1 MDAAAK
7 LDDSDGS
14 ASDSDSSDADAF
26 ELSEQDMA
34 SMQTLEEALKADPYN
49 YDNHVKVLPFP
60 ADVQLL
66 ELLGPD
72 GFQAFVI
79 KQTDRR
85 HVTALLQYIAV
96 LRKGK
101 LKERLKGAR
110 RAMQERFP
118 LTEQLWTEWLDD
130 ESSASSPEET
140 TQLFQMAI
148 GDYLSV
154 PLWRKY
160 LE

>member
-1 MDAAAK
+1 MPCRCHAEVSFAA
-7 LDDSDGS
+7 
-14 ASDSDSSDADAF
+14 
-26 ELSEQDMA
+26 
-34 SMQTLEEALKADPYN
+34 
-49 YDNHVKVLPFP
+49 
-60 ADVQLL
+60 
-66 ELLGPD
+66 
-72 GFQAFVI
+72 
-79 KQTDRR
+79 
-85 HVTALLQYIAV
+85 LQYITV

-130 ESSASSPEET
+130 EALASTPTEMA
-140 TQLFQMAI
+140 QLFELAI